1 MSGIGVKRVAKTL
14 SLSLLLLLLLFCSML
29 YYLIYTHDGSRRL
42 YHLAQRLAPGD
53 LQVDS
58 FQGRLAGPLELSGLV
73 YRQGNGLGFRSQRIY
88 LDWHPVRLLGLQLDI
103 AELAFTESRLQLPAA
118 AEAPDED
125 AADASFEGL
134 RLPLEV
140 RLGNLSSGGFELLRG
155 EEGDPLRI
163 DRLRL
168 SAATRAGALAITE
181 FEAEGFSSSL
191 SLQGSLGLGALLP
204 MAIDLA
210 WSHSLDDGPRLAGE
224 GRLSGDLKRLRLE
237 QRLAPPVAGRL
248 ELLLSDLLDA
258 AEWRA
263 ELDLEQAEL
272 APFVE
277 AFPASLTARLQAGG
291 SFETVDLGGEL
302 RLAESRVGE
311 LKADIEAAYDRG
323 AVRLEGLQLSN
334 SQGLDLQAK
343 GAYLPAQGELSA
355 DLDWRGLRWPLTAD
369 APDISSD
376 SGRLQLQGQLD
387 DYRYQLSMLAS
398 RAEVGAVQLDAT
410 GQGSLERVDLDALSI
425 GLQQGRIEGDGRL
438 VWSPELSWEMAL
450 TGEGVDPAFVQPMF
464 PGNLAFDLNTR
475 GVLGEAGADALFQLE
490 RLSGSL
496 RDYPLS
502 GKGQLTLRQGE
513 LTLQA
518 LELVSGDNRIE
529 ADGSLGERLAMR
541 WSVDAPQLDSLWPGL
556 SGALEADGA
565 LGGTLQAPSLQAG
578 LKADGL
584 KLEDYRIAELKA
596 EVDLEMAAQQPVAVA
611 LQAEGLSAFGRA
623 WQSLTVDIQG
633 RIPQHRLQLDLVGE
647 QVPELSLAGLSG
659 LGEGGGW
666 QGELQR
672 LRLVSPETGAWQLE
686 SAMAYRLQGAEYAL
700 APFCLVAGEARIC
713 GELDARAGA
722 WEGGVAA
729 NRLPLALLQPLLPD
743 ETRIDGVAELE
754 ADFSVDTAGAIRA
767 RAELQVPRGG
777 FDFPLGGGQEQV
789 DFSASRATA
798 ILDPAGLRA
807 EAKLPLQQLGGFDLQ
822 LRLPGIDPRHLN
834 LEQQPL
840 EGRVKGG
847 IDDLAML
854 TALSPQL
861 QNSRGGLNLDLS
873 MEGSLAAPRVKG
885 GATLDQGAVDIPQ
898 LGIELRDI
906 DLRLETSDLETLN
919 LKASLRSG
927 KGRLS
932 LSGTTRLDAQ
942 NGFPSSYKI
951 EGEAWTLVDVPE
963 AEVALSPDL
972 SFEHSASKS
981 LLQGRLHIPFARI
994 RPRTLPESAVSGS
1007 SDLVVVGDEE
1017 TEQEQPDTPLHAEI
1031 HLSLGKRVSFDGFG
1045 LRGKFN
1051 GGLMIIDEP
1060 GRPVVG
1066 RGRLGITDGV
1076 YQAYGQDLKI
1086 ERGYALFADSPVDN
1100 PGLDVRAVREID
1112 EITAG
1117 IRITGTMKK
1126 PKLKLFSTPSM
1137 AESDILSYIVTG
1149 RPGGESSGK
1158 TAGVLAVMQA
1168 TGASSV
1174 ATELGRQLGL
1184 EELRVETGS
1193 SLEEAAL
1200 VAGTY
1205 LSPRLYVQY
1214 VNELATSE
1222 TKIRMRYDLTDRWQ
1236 LEAETGR
1243 TQSGDFFYTFDR

>member
-1 MSGIGVKRVAKTL
+1 MKRVVKTL
-14 SLSLLLLLLLFCSML
+14 SLSLLLFLLLLCSML

-42 YHLAQRLAPGD
+42 YYLAQRLAPGD
-53 LQVDS
+53 LQVDI
-58 FQGRLAGPLELSGLV
+58 FHGRLAGPLELSGLV

-118 AEAPDED
+118 EEAPDGE
-125 AADASFEGL
+125 AADAPFEGL

-140 RLGNLSSGGFELLRG
+140 RLGKLSSEGFELQQG
-155 EEGDPLRI
+155 EAGDPLRV

-168 SAATRAGALAITE
+168 SAATGAGALAITE

-191 SLQGSLGLGALLP
+191 LLQGSIGLGALLP

-210 WSHSLDDGPRLAGE
+210 WSHSLDGGPRLAGE
-224 GRLSGDLKRLRLE
+224 GRLSGDLKKLRLE

-248 ELLLSDLLDA
+248 ELLLSDLLDG

-263 ELDLEQAEL
+263 ELELEQAEL
-272 APFVE
+272 AAFVE

-334 SQGLDLQAK
+334 SQGLDLQAR

-387 DYRYQLSMLAS
+387 DYRYQLSMQAS
-398 RAEVGAVQLDAT
+398 RTEVGVVQLDAS
-410 GQGSLERVDLDALSI
+410 GQGSLERVELDALSI
-425 GLQQGRIEGDGRL
+425 GLQQGRIEGDGWL
-438 VWSPELSWEMAL
+438 AWSPGLSWEMAL
-450 TGEGVDPAFVQPMF
+450 TGEGVDPAFIQPMF
-464 PGNLAFDLNTR
+464 PGSLAFDLNTR
-475 GVLGEAGADALFQLE
+475 GVLDEAGADALFQLE
-490 RLSGSL
+490 SLSGSL

-502 GKGQLTLRQGE
+502 GKGELTLKRGE
-513 LTLQA
+513 LTLQT
-518 LELVSGDNRIE
+518 LELISGDNRIRV
-529 ADGSLGERLAMR
+529 DGSLGERLALR

-556 SGALEADGA
+556 SGALKADGA

-584 KLEDYRIAELKA
+584 KLEDYRIAALKA

-611 LQAEGLSAFGRA
+611 LQAEGLNAFGRA
-623 WQSLTVDIQG
+623 WQSLDVDIQG

-659 LGEGGGW
+659 WREGEGW
-666 QGELQR
+666 QGELER
-672 LRLVSPETGAWQLE
+672 LKLVAPEAGAWQLE
-686 SAMAYRLQGAEYAL
+686 SAMAYRLQGAAYTL

-729 NRLPLALLQPLLPD
+729 NRLPLALLQPLLPE

-754 ADFSVDTAGAIRA
+754 ADFSVDTAGAISA

-777 FDFPLGGGQEQV
+777 FDFPLGSGREQV

-798 ILDPAGLRA
+798 LLDPAGLRA
-807 EAKLPLQQLGGFDLQ
+807 EAELPLQQLGGFDMQ
-822 LRLPGIDPRHLN
+822 LRLPGIDPRDLN

-861 QNSRGGLNLDLS
+861 QNSRGELNLDLS

-919 LKASLRSG
+919 LEASLRSG

-963 AEVALSPDL
+963 AEVELSPNL

-981 LLQGRLHIPFARI
+981 RLQGRLHIPFARI

-1017 TEQEQPDTPLHAEI
+1017 TEQQQPDTPLYAEI

-1086 ERGYALFADSPVDN
+1086 ERGYALFADTPVDN

-1112 EITAG
+1112 EVTAG

-1168 TGASSV
+1168 TGAGSV
-1174 ATELGRQLGL
+1174 AKELGRQLGL

>member
-1 MSGIGVKRVAKTL
+1 MTGIGVKRVAKYLT
-14 SLSLLLLLLLFCSML
+14 LSLLLILLLLCSML
-29 YYLIYTHDGSRRL
+29 YYLTYTHDGSRRL
-42 YHLAQRLAPGD
+42 YYLAQRLVPGD
-53 LQVDS
+53 LQVDI
-58 FQGRLAGPLELSGLV
+58 FHGRLAGPLELSGLV
-73 YRQGNGLGFRSQRIY
+73 YRQADGLGFRSQRIY
-88 LDWHPVRLLGLQLDI
+88 LDWHPARLLGLQLDI

-118 AEAPDED
+118 GEVPDED
-125 AADASFEGL
+125 AADASFEGVK
-134 RLPLEV
+134 LPLEV
-140 RLGNLSSGGFELLRG
+140 RLGKFSSAGFELLQG

-163 DRLRL
+163 DRLNL
-168 SAATRAGALAITE
+168 SAATRAGIVAITQ

-191 SLQGSLGLGALLP
+191 SLQGSLGLGAMLP
-204 MAIDLA
+204 VAIDLS
-210 WSHSLDDGPRLAGE
+210 WSHSLDGGPRLAGE
-224 GRLSGDLKRLRLE
+224 GRLSGDLKKLQLE
-237 QRLAPPVAGRL
+237 QQLAPPVAGRL
-248 ELLLSDLLDA
+248 ELLLSDLLEE

-272 APFVE
+272 AAFVE
-277 AFPASLTARLQAGG
+277 AFPASLTARLHAGG
-291 SFETVDLGGEL
+291 SFETVDLGGDI
-302 RLAESRVGE
+302 RLVESRVGE
-311 LKADIEAAYDRG
+311 LNATIEAAYDQG
-323 AVRLEGLQLSN
+323 AVRLAGLQLSN
-334 SQGLDLQAK
+334 AQGLDLQAK
-343 GAYLPAQGELSA
+343 GAYLPARGELSA

-369 APDISSD
+369 APAISSD
-376 SGRLQLQGQLD
+376 SGRLQIEGPLD
-387 DYRYQLSMLAS
+387 GYRYQLSMQAS
-398 RAEVGAVQLDAT
+398 RAEVGVVQLDAT
-410 GQGSLERVDLDALSI
+410 GQGSLEQVDLDALAI

-438 VWSPELSWEMAL
+438 VWNPELSWEMAL
-450 TGEGVDPAFVQPMF
+450 TGEGVDPAFVEPMF
-464 PGNLAFDLNTR
+464 PGNLAFALNTR

-502 GKGQLTLRQGE
+502 GKGRLTLKRGE

-518 LELVSGDNRIE
+518 LELVSGENRIE
-529 ADGSLGERLAMR
+529 VDGNLGERLTMK
-541 WSVDAPQLDSLWPGL
+541 WSVDAPQLASFWPGL
-556 SGALEADGA
+556 SGALQADGT
-565 LGGTLQAPSLQAG
+565 LGGTLQAPSLQAE

-611 LQAEGLSAFGRA
+611 LQAEGLRAFGRA
-623 WQSLTVDIQG
+623 WHSLAIDIQG
-633 RIPQHRLQLDLVGE
+633 QIPQHRLQVDLVGE
-647 QVPELSLAGLSG
+647 QVPELSLAGISG
-659 LGEGGGW
+659 LREGEGW

-672 LRLVSPETGAWQLE
+672 LNLVSPEAGEWQLE
-686 SAMAYRLQGAEYAL
+686 SAMAYRLQGTEYAL
-700 APFCLVAGEARIC
+700 APFCLIAGDARIC
-713 GELDARAGA
+713 GDLDAKAGA
-722 WEGGVAA
+722 WKGGVAA
-729 NRLPLALLQPLLPD
+729 SRLPLSLLQPLLPE

-754 ADFSVDTAGAIRA
+754 ADFSVDTAGAVTA
-767 RAELQVPRGG
+767 RAELQVPQGG
-777 FDFPLGGGQEQV
+777 FDFPLGNVQEQV
-789 DFSASRATA
+789 DFSTSRATA

-807 EAKLPLQQLGGFDLQ
+807 EAKLPLQQLGGFDLK
-822 LRLPGIDPRHLN
+822 LLLPGIDPRNLK
-834 LEQQPL
+834 LEQQRL
-840 EGRVKGG
+840 EGGIKGG

-861 QNSRGGLNLDLS
+861 QNSRGALTLDMSL
-873 MEGSLAAPRVKG
+873 EGSMAAPRVKG
-885 GATLDQGAVDIPQ
+885 GATLVQGAVDIPQ

-906 DLRLETSDLETLN
+906 DLRLETPDLETLN
-919 LKASLRSG
+919 LEASLRSG

-932 LSGTTRLDAQ
+932 LSGTTRMDAQ

-951 EGEAWTLVDVPE
+951 EGEAWTLIDVPE
-963 AEVALSPDL
+963 AEVQLSPNL

-981 LLQGRLHIPFARI
+981 LLKGRLHIPFARI

-1045 LRGKFN
+1045 LRGKFS

-1112 EITAG
+1112 DITAG

-1126 PKLKLFSTPSM
+1126 PKLKLFSSPSM

-1174 ATELGRQLGL
+1174 ATEVGRQLGL